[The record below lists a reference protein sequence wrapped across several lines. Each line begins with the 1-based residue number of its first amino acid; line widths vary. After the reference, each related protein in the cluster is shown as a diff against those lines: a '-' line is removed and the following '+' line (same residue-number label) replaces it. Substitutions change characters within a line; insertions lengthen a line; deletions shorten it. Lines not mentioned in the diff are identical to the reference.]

1 MEEKKYEAGRVE
13 ISSAEY
19 RDLVTEA
26 VEARRDAS
34 EIRSEKWKLESEKSK
49 LSKELEEANKKIAE
63 LENVLATLQ
72 ASVPPANKY
81 FGWHQPMS
89 AYNESNKTEEN

>member
-26 VEARRDAS
+26 VKAQNDAS
-34 EIRSEKWKLESEKSK
+34 DARSRMWKAESERDQ
-49 LSKELEEANKKIAE
+49 LAKELEETRKNVAE
-63 LENVLATLQ
+63 LKSVLASLQ
-72 ASVPPANKY
+72 ASVPSPNTTP
-81 FGWHQPMS
+81 WWNPLTC
-89 AYNESNKTEEN
+89 KTNDDINNI

>member
-26 VEARRDAS
+26 VKAQNDAS
-34 EIRSEKWKLESEKSK
+34 DARSRMWKAESERDK
-49 LSKELEEANKKIAE
+49 LAKELEETKKKVSE
-63 LENVLATLQ
+63 LESILATLQ
-72 ASVPPANKY
+72 ASVPSPNATPWWNQVTCTTLNNNK
-81 FGWHQPMS
+81 
-89 AYNESNKTEEN
+89 ENN